1 MRKLHLP
8 LVALALGVILSAN
21 TCSDKDNGKAGVS
34 ADMIKGKWVLQSLDG
49 NAVKTPEGIDQP
61 YLSIDSTGENL
72 SGYGGCNRIFGTM
85 KVSNDS
91 ISFPGLA
98 ATRMYCEETQK
109 LENSFLEALNATRT
123 YSLKNDELVLIGG
136 KELAVLRRTSK

>member
-8 LVALALGVILSAN
+8 LAALALGVVLSAN

-34 ADMIKGKWVLQSLDG
+34 VDMIKGKWVLQSIEG
-49 NAVKTPEGIDQP
+49 NAVKMPEGIEQP

-72 SGYGGCNRIFGTM
+72 SGYGGCNRIFGAL

-98 ATRMYCEETQK
+98 ATRMYCEATQK
-109 LENSFLEALNATRT
+109 VENSFLEALNGTST
-123 YSLKNDELVLIGG
+123 FKLKNDELVLMGS
-136 KELAVLRRTSK
+136 KEMAVLRRTAE

>member
-8 LVALALGVILSAN
+8 LAALALGVVLSAN
-21 TCSDKDNGKAGVS
+21 TCSDKDGGKAGVS
-34 ADMIKGKWVLQSLDG
+34 VDMIKGKWVLQSLEG
-49 NAVKTPEGIDQP
+49 NPVQMPEGIELP

-98 ATRMYCEETQK
+98 ATRMYCEATQK
-109 LENSFLEALNATRT
+109 IENSFLEVLNATRT
-123 YSLKNDELVLIGG
+123 YTLKNDELVLMGG
-136 KELAVLRRTSK
+136 KELAVFRRITE